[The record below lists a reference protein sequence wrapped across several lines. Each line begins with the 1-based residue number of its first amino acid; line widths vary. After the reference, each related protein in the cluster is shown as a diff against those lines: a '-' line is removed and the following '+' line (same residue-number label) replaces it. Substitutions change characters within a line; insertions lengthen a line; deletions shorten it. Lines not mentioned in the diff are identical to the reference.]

1 MPSIKTIHQSPDM
14 PSFSVLILM
23 YHFVIK
29 TALYANSGSGSLP
42 HSNDVPDDNNAMLLQ
57 QQLVLII
64 LRNQILA
71 RLCLV

>member
-1 MPSIKTIHQSPDM
+1 
-14 PSFSVLILM
+14 M

-42 HSNDVPDDNNAMLLQ
+42 HSNDVPDDNNTMLL

-64 LRNQILA
+64 LGNQILA
-71 RLCLV
+71 RLRLV